1 MQDPTGWLE
10 EWNSELGKEAEGCYL
25 DLRWAGSSDFQQH
38 LKFGWKVCGNL
49 CHLGIDETDSMV
61 VSGWLI

>member
-38 LKFGWKVCGNL
+38 LKFVGKCVEIYAIWGLTRLTV
-49 CHLGIDETDSMV
+49 
-61 VSGWLI
+61 W

>member
-38 LKFGWKVCGNL
+38 LFLVLKCVEICNV
-49 CHLGIDETDSMV
+49 GIDDTDSMV